1 MLMEKNINFTKMSG
15 SGNDFIVI
23 DNRKKPVKNASAFAK
38 KYCNKKGV
46 DGLLLVEKSRLSR
59 TDFRMVYYNSDGS
72 HASFC
77 GNGARCI
84 SLFAYLNKIA
94 PSKMS
99 FESDSGL
106 ISSEIKCSRRA
117 KLCRTVKIKM
127 PSPKNFKLDFDLT
140 ASVPIAKPSA
150 CYGAS
155 KNFEASFVHTGVP
168 HTVIFVKDIKNVD
181 VNKLGRLI
189 RFHKKFAPAGTNVN
203 FVKVLSKNK
212 LRVRTYERGVEAET
226 LACGTGVVAS
236 SVISIM
242 KKYVSSPVSVLTQG
256 GETLKVYYDGKT
268 AFFEGN
274 VSYISEGKLP
284 NLIKRQSIDK
294 N

>member
-1 MLMEKNINFTKMSG
+1 MQRKIINFVKMSG

-23 DNRKKPVKNASAFAK
+23 DNRNKIVRIASAFAK
-38 KYCNKKGV
+38 KYCNKEGV
-46 DGLLLVEKSRLSR
+46 DGLLLVEKALQKQN
-59 TDFRMVYYNSDGS
+59 DFKMVYYNSDGS
-72 HASFC
+72 RASFC

-99 FESDSGL
+99 FESDSGIIL
-106 ISSEIKCSRRA
+106 AEIKNCSRKA
-117 KLCRTVKIKM
+117 KLCYDVKVKM
-127 PSPKNFKLDFDLT
+127 PTPRNFKPDFNI
-140 ASVPIAKPSA
+140 SVF
-150 CYGAS
+150 G
-155 KNFEASFVHTGVP
+155 KNLKASFINTGVP

-189 RFHKKFAPAGTNVN
+189 RFHKKFKPEGTNVN
-203 FVKVLSKNK
+203 FVKVLAKNK

-256 GETLKVYYDGKT
+256 GETLKVHCK
-268 AFFEGN
+268 N
-274 VSYISEGKLP
+274 VVRPFTGCFPDVFLEGKVT
-284 NLIKRQSIDK
+284 IGI
-294 N
+294 

>member
-1 MLMEKNINFTKMSG
+1 MNISFTKMSG

-23 DNRKKPVKNASAFAK
+23 DNRNKIVKTASAFAK
-38 KYCNKKGV
+38 KYCNREGV
-46 DGLLLVEKSRLSR
+46 DGLLLVEKSHFRH
-59 TDFRMVYYNSDGS
+59 TDFKMVYYNSDGS

-84 SLFAYLNKIA
+84 SLFAYLNKMA

-99 FESDSGL
+99 FESDAGIIL
-106 ISSEIKCSRRA
+106 AEIKNCSRKA
-117 KLCRTVKIKM
+117 KLCYDVKIKM
-127 PSPKNFKLDFDLT
+127 PAPKNFKLDFDLI
-140 ASVPIAKPSA
+140 AS
-150 CYGAS
+150 G
-155 KNFEASFVHTGVP
+155 KNFEASFANTGVP

-189 RFHKKFAPAGTNVN
+189 RFHKKFQPAGTNVN
-203 FVKVLSKNK
+203 FVKVLGKNK
-212 LRVRTYERGVEAET
+212 LQVRTYERGVEAET

-236 SVISIM
+236 AIISIM

-268 AFFEGN
+268 AFFEGK
-274 VSYISEGKLP
+274 VTVIFEGK
-284 NLIKRQSIDK
+284 IEK
-294 N
+294 